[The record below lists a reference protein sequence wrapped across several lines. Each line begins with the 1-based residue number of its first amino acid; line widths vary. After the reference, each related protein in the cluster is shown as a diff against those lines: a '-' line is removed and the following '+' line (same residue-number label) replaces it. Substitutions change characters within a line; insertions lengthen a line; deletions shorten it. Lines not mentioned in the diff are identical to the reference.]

1 MHVQADAF
9 HAVLRARQMQSHSQY
24 YLDCFV
30 AEHAIL
36 RQGLQIMKLDIVVMQ
51 HADTAVC
58 TARVL
63 HLQVLA

>member
-1 MHVQADAF
+1 
-9 HAVLRARQMQSHSQY
+9 MQSHSQY